1 MASVHQ
7 ELLDEAALELARQRE
22 RLTVA
27 VETGQLP
34 AWVLETSDD
43 LERAAINYGA
53 ILARRGAAYV
63 ALETAAS
70 VRVAH

>member
-1 MASVHQ
+1 M
-7 ELLDEAALELARQRE
+7 ELARQRE
-22 RLTVA
+22 RLTAA

-34 AWVLETSDD
+34 AWVLDSCDD

-53 ILARRGAAYV
+53 MLARRGAAYV